1 MDGRKLLTRN
11 LLVAAILLA
20 PTLMEAGVFMLS
32 EQSAHAITHP
42 TGYNGKGGE
51 LSVSVG
57 ITSPEMAI
65 PVLNAIH
72 TWNNLRPRL
81 DNIVKSGHNAPH
93 DQFDFESVLL
103 HELGHC
109 IGLNHPT
116 LSSESGLIGP
126 DRDYTKT
133 TRGANNVFDLHPGLD
148 DVIGSRDDQRG
159 DDINLFWFHRQT
171 NDPFFNAPVVDRTTY
186 SRDLRDLPRGDLFA
200 ANANLKVAQ
209 ALGLGNSEAVMQ
221 QGISPGETRRAL
233 SMDDV
238 ATLRLAMSGFD
249 QTAGTDDD
257 YTLALE
263 FAGVTDNADIVVN
276 FNSTG
281 FASCEINAIESRPGH
296 FVISQANIFF
306 NRNIKWFFNDVSNA
320 QPNLIITANH
330 TSGVVTVSQNGQL
343 LLDVSLMP
351 GIREQTP
358 ADYWLKADTPVGQY
372 WLNDQLEF
380 VRSDLPLRAYGG
392 PLISLNRFSVFNA
405 PANGLPLGEYRLTF
419 AIDDNQDGVFDGRFR
434 ATLTINIVP

>member
-1 MDGRKLLTRN
+1 MCTRFLGKLV
-11 LLVAAILLA
+11 VALSLA
-20 PTLMEAGVFMLS
+20 ALFPAQAGVFMLS
-32 EQSAHAITHP
+32 DQSANTITHP
-42 TGYNGKGGE
+42 TGYSGRGGE

-72 TWNNLRPRL
+72 TWNNLKPRL
-81 DNIVKSGHNAPH
+81 GNVIKTGHNVPR

-116 LSSESGLIGP
+116 LSSESGLNGT

-133 TRGANNVFDLHPGLD
+133 MRGANNVFDLYPGLD
-148 DVIGSRDDQRG
+148 GVIGSDDDQRG
-159 DDINLFWFHRQT
+159 DDINLFWFHRET
-171 NDPFFNAPVVDRTTY
+171 NNPFFNAPVVDRTTY
-186 SRDLRDLPRGDLFA
+186 SRDLRDLPPGHLFA
-200 ANANLKVAQ
+200 TNANLEVAQ
-209 ALGLGNSEAVMQ
+209 SLGLENSEAVMQ
-221 QGISPGETRRAL
+221 QGISAGETRRAL

-249 QTAGTDDD
+249 QTAGTGDD

-263 FAGVTDNADIVVN
+263 FAGVTTNADIVVN

-296 FVISQANIFF
+296 FVIRQANIFF
-306 NRNIKWFFNDVSNA
+306 NSNIKWFFNDIPNA
-320 QPNLIITANH
+320 KPNLTITANNA
-330 TSGVVTVSQNGQL
+330 SGVVTVLQNEQL

-351 GIREQTP
+351 GIQEQAP
-358 ADYWLKADTPVGQY
+358 ADYWLRAETPVGLF
-372 WLNDQLEF
+372 WLNERLEF
-380 VRSDLPLRAYGG
+380 VRSDQPIQAYGG
-392 PLISLNRFSVFNA
+392 PLISLDHFPVLNTQAS
-405 PANGLPLGEYRLTF
+405 GLPLGEYRLTF
-419 AIDDNQDGVFDGRFR
+419 AVDNNQDRIFDSSFFNII
-434 ATLTINIVP
+434 TIHIIP